1 MEKRNRIII
10 AVLLMI
16 SIGNYFRIQGTENIR
31 VIEFLSIFTIG
42 FLSALLFREIKAMLK
57 M

>member
-1 MEKRNRIII
+1 
-10 AVLLMI
+10 MI